1 MAILKAL
8 VGTRLPEKYRKFLD
22 LPERRSSYRYADTRN
37 TALGAMSALVSETG
51 PMRSAVYRLK
61 SGREALGARLA
72 LIDAAETSIDIQSYL
87 IRYDISGNLL
97 SQRLVAAARRG
108 VRVRL
113 LMDDALTP
121 GSDDGLT
128 VLDGHEGI
136 EVRVFNPFPRHRS
149 RLLSFLLN
157 FNLLNRRMHNKSFT
171 VDNAVTIVGGRN
183 IADEY
188 YQTSE
193 TEEFLDEDLM
203 ASGEVVDAVS
213 QSFDEYW
220 NAREACPVH
229 FLRPALAELEADAV
243 IQSGL
248 SLLSEPRTQQY
259 IQSLDVDFAAQVLS
273 GDIPLSKAH
282 AEAVY
287 DEAAK
292 IRRLVGSQASRTSLY
307 FRQLVSGAEKE
318 VIIVSPYF
326 VPRRQGVEFLSEL
339 VEKGVR
345 VVVITNSLAST
356 NHASVHAVYARY
368 RKPLLRRGVEL
379 YELSSV
385 HPESGSV
392 PGVAQ
397 KLTLHSKVAI
407 VDGRSAFVGSFNLD
421 PRSVF
426 LNTEMGLGVECA
438 PLAEEISAAIM
449 DAIPRLGYRLGLT
462 AKSRLTWSRESEN
475 AELVYRTEPE
485 TRFMRRFRTRLMGLL
500 PIESQM

>member
-8 VGTRLPEKYRKFLD
+8 VGTRLPEKYHKFLD

-51 PMRSAVYRLK
+51 PMRSGVYRLK

-72 LIDAAETSIDIQSYL
+72 LIDAAEISIDIQSYL
-87 IRYDISGNLL
+87 IRYDIAGNLL
-97 SQRLVAAARRG
+97 SQRLIAAARRG

-136 EVRVFNPFPRHRS
+136 EVRVFNPFPRYRS

-193 TEEFLDEDLM
+193 TDEFLDEDLL
-203 ASGEVVDAVS
+203 ATGEVVDAVGE
-213 QSFDEYW
+213 SFDEYW

-229 FLRPALAELEADAV
+229 FLRPGLPEAEAEAV
-243 IQSGL
+243 IQNGV

-259 IQSLDVDFAAQVLS
+259 IASLDVNFAMQLVN
-273 GDIPLSKAH
+273 GDIPIDKAH
-282 AEAVY
+282 AEAIY
-287 DEAAK
+287 DEPAK
-292 IRRLVGSQASRTSLY
+292 IRSLVGTRASRTIIFLH
-307 FRQLVSGAEKE
+307 QLVSGAENE

-326 VPRRQGVEFLSEL
+326 VPRRQGVDFLSTL
-339 VEKGVR
+339 VQKGVR

-356 NHASVHAVYARY
+356 NHSSVHAVYARY
-368 RKPLLRRGVEL
+368 RKRLLRQGIEL
-379 YELSSV
+379 YELSSQ
-385 HPESGSV
+385 HPEAGSI
-392 PGVAQ
+392 PDGAR

-407 VDGRSAFVGSFNLD
+407 VDRRAAFVGSFNLD

-426 LNTEMGLGVECA
+426 LNTENGLAIECA
-438 PLAEEISAAIM
+438 ELAGEMAGAIM
-449 DAIPRLGYRLGLT
+449 QAIPSLGYRLSLT
-462 AKSRLTWSRESEN
+462 ERSRLNWSREGED
-475 AELVYRTEPE
+475 ARLVYRTEPE
-485 TRFMRRFRTRLMGLL
+485 TRFARRWLARLMGLL

>member
-22 LPERRSSYRYADTRN
+22 LPERRPSFRYADTRN
-37 TALGAMSALVSETG
+37 TALGAMSALVSESG
-51 PMRSAVYRLK
+51 SMRSGVYRLK

-87 IRYDISGNLL
+87 IRYDIAGNLL

-113 LMDDALTP
+113 LMDDALTL

-149 RLLSFLLN
+149 RILSFLLN

-193 TEEFLDEDLM
+193 TAEFLDEDLL
-203 ASGEVVDAVS
+203 AAGDVVDAVS
-213 QSFDEYW
+213 RSFDEYW

-229 FLRPALAELEADAV
+229 FLRPALPEAEAEAVVKD
-243 IQSGL
+243 GL
-248 SLLSEPRTQQY
+248 SLISEPRTQQY
-259 IQSLDVDFAAQVLS
+259 IQSLDVNFAARLLR
-273 GDIPLSKAH
+273 GDVPLGKAN

-287 DEAAK
+287 DDPAK
-292 IRRLVGSQASRTSLY
+292 IRSLVRNRASRMSIYL
-307 FRQLVSGAEKE
+307 RQLVSDAEDE

-326 VPRRQGVEFLSEL
+326 VPRRQGVDFLTAL
-339 VEKGVR
+339 VSKGVR
-345 VVVITNSLAST
+345 VVVVTNSLAST
-356 NHASVHAVYARY
+356 NHSSVHAVYARY
-368 RKPLLRRGVEL
+368 RKRLLRQGVEL
-379 YELSSV
+379 YELSSQ

-392 PGVAQ
+392 PGVVQ
-397 KLTLHSKVAI
+397 KLTLHSKVVI
-407 VDGRSAFVGSFNLD
+407 VDQRKAFVGSFNLD
-421 PRSVF
+421 PRSLF
-426 LNTEMGLGVECA
+426 LNTEMGLGVECT
-438 PLAEEISAAIM
+438 PLAVEIADAIM
-449 DAIPRLGYRLGLT
+449 QAIPRLGYRLSLT
-462 AKSRLTWSRESEN
+462 DRSRLNWSREGEN
-475 AELVYRTEPE
+475 ARLVYRTEPE
-485 TRFMRRFRTRLMGLL
+485 TRFARRWWTWMMGLL